1 MAWITAAVLYLS
13 SRLVLWMRFLYLD
26 EYEKFFYGILDGY
39 ILHRFP
45 DNYREVTIKNI
56 AIFYFPFV
64 DLCFLLYFQY
74 DKFYDSDIYFWPMGK
89 LNYVRCFHKR
99 T

>member
-26 EYEKFFYGILDGY
+26 PYPTYFYGILDVY
-39 ILHRFP
+39 ILHKFP
-45 DNYREVTIKNI
+45 EKYREVTIKNI

-64 DLCFLLYFQY
+64 DLYFLLYMQY
-74 DKFYDSDIYFWPMGK
+74 DRFYGSDIYFWLMGK
-89 LNYVRCFHKR
+89 LNDVQCFHKI
-99 T
+99 